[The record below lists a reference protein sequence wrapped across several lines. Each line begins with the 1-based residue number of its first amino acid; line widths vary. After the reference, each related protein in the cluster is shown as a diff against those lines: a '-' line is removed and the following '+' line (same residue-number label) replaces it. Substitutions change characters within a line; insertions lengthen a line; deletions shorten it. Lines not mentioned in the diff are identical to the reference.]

1 MFMMENN
8 DNRAET
14 LKRLRKT
21 IYLYECN
28 NLHKKMPEKD
38 SVMVDK
44 IIHLIKCEVDKEN
57 TK

>member
-1 MFMMENN
+1 MMENN

-21 IYLYECN
+21 IYFYECN